1 VKEKRWKVNEREDEN
16 VVVKTEKDA
25 GKENATENEKGGEK
39 EIVEKRR
46 EERGREEKRN
56 ILQMVYEE
64 KRKDVEK
71 KKDGQKGR

>member
-1 VKEKRWKVNEREDEN
+1 MKEKRWEVNEREDEN

-71 KKDGQKGR
+71 KKDGQKDR

>member
-1 VKEKRWKVNEREDEN
+1 VKEKRWEVNEREDEN

-71 KKDGQKGR
+71 KKDGQKDR